1 METLLIMPKIH
12 FTRYLARF
20 ESMVGKG
27 VEQGLLGRV
36 MPVNVHEGKLHYTRY
51 ARFMGN
57 CVEHEIPFAI
67 DYYGYYK
74 KSYGFIRYLQ
84 EVQEELVGK
93 QIKTLDAILVIFN
106 SIRVEDIQALSE
118 DEYLLWGFTEFKNII
133 LDRRGLGN
141 KRRVITSRESRP
153 LQTINTS

>member
-1 METLLIMPKIH
+1 MSKIH

-27 VEQGLLGRV
+27 VESGVLGQV
-36 MPVNVHEGKLHYTRY
+36 MPINVNVGKLHCTRY

-57 CVEHEIPFAI
+57 CIEYEIPFAI

-74 KSYGFIRYLQ
+74 KSYGFMHYLR

-106 SIRVEDIQALSE
+106 SIRVEDIQAISE
-118 DEYLLWGFTEFKNII
+118 DEYLLWGFTEFKQTI
-133 LDRRGLGN
+133 LDHRGLGN
-141 KRRVITSRESRP
+141 KRRIITSRENRP
-153 LQTINTS
+153 LQVITTS